1 MKNCFLFPEIA
12 KKMKFFAFWGV
23 LAPPSASVSHRIVR
37 LEAENKSLREKVKKA
52 NEVCFI
58 ACTFGPG

>member
-1 MKNCFLFPEIA
+1 
-12 KKMKFFAFWGV
+12 MKFFAFWGV